1 MAEHKKG
8 ILQKKIDHQVYEVTY
23 NDDSIFS
30 LPRGKTE
37 KLNALKTYVFKEC
50 EKAWASQPR
59 EIATLKRQYL
69 RELVE
74 GIQRLL

>member
-8 ILQKKIDHQVYEVTY
+8 ILQRKIDNQTYEVTY

-30 LPRGKTE
+30 LPRGKNA
-37 KLNALKTYVFKEC
+37 KLQALKTYVFKEC
-50 EKAWASQPR
+50 EKAWSLLPR

-69 RELVE
+69 RELVDALE
-74 GIQRLL
+74 LL

>member
-1 MAEHKKG
+1 MAHQKG
-8 ILQKKIDHQVYEVTY
+8 ILQKKVDKQVYEVSY
-23 NDDSIFS
+23 GNDNIFD
-30 LPRGKTE
+30 LPRGKNA
-37 KLNALKTYVFKEC
+37 KLQALKTYVFKEC